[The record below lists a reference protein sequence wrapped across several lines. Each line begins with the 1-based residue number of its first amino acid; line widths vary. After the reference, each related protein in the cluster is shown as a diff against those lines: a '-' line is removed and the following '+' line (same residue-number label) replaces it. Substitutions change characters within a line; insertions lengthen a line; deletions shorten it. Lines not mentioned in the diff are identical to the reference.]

1 MLDIKLIRDDV
12 EGLIKKLST
21 RGKDFS
27 YLLDV
32 KKQDEERR
40 KKLVQVEELKS
51 IRNDKSKLIGQ
62 LKREGKD
69 VTEILDS
76 ISHIG
81 DEITELDKEIVE
93 LNKSIEDSL
102 LSTPNVLSDT
112 VPTGKDESEN
122 VEIRKFMEPTKF
134 SFTPKAH
141 YDLGEALGILDFE
154 RAAKITGSR
163 FVVYKGL
170 GARLE
175 RSLIAFMM
183 DLHATR
189 GYTEIIPPYIVNR
202 ESMTATGQLPKFEE
216 DAFKLVNNTDWFLNP
231 TAEVPTINM
240 HRGEVIDFNQLPL
253 KYVSYTMAFRSE
265 AGSAGRDTRGLIRTH
280 QFNKVEL
287 IKLTSAEESYNE
299 LEKML
304 LDSEKVLQLLKL
316 PYHVVSLCSGD
327 MGFAMA
333 KTYDIEVWIP
343 SQNTYREI
351 GSISNAEDYQ
361 ARRANI
367 RTRRNK
373 DAKLEYVHTLNG
385 SGLAVGRTLVAILEN
400 YQNEDGSITIPDV
413 LVPYMGVRKIG
424 GKNANSK

>member
-1 MLDIKLIRDDV
+1 MIDIRLIRENV
-12 EGLIKKLST
+12 EEVIKKLET
-21 RGKDFS
+21 RQKDFG
-27 YLLDV
+27 YLRDV
-32 KKQDEERR
+32 KAKDEEKRNLLIQVENLKKERNEKSKQVGELKRNKQDATEV
-40 KKLVQVEELKS
+40 LASVA
-51 IRNDKSKLIGQ
+51 NIG
-62 LKREGKD
+62 
-69 VTEILDS
+69 S
-76 ISHIG
+76 
-81 DEITELDKEIVE
+81 EITVLDDLVSKLDKEITFA
-93 LNKSIEDSL
+93 L
-102 LSTPNVLSDT
+102 LSTPNILHSS
-112 VPTGKDESEN
+112 VPIGKDESEN
-122 VEIRKFMEPTKF
+122 PEIKRFMEPTKF
-134 SFTPKAH
+134 NFTPKAH
-141 YDLGEALGILDFE
+141 YEIGEKLNILDFE

-183 DLHATR
+183 DLHSKEN

-216 DAFKLVNNTDWFLNP
+216 DAFKIANGNGDWFLNP

-240 HRGEVIDFNQLPL
+240 YRNEVIDFNELPICHC
-253 KYVSYTMAFRSE
+253 SYTMAFRSE

-287 IKLTSAEESYNE
+287 IKLTSADTSYQE

-304 LDSEKVLQLLKL
+304 LNSEEVLKRLKL
-316 PYHVVSLCSGD
+316 PYHVISLCSGD
-327 MGFAMA
+327 MGFGMA
-333 KTYDIEVWIP
+333 KTYDIEVWLP

-361 ARRANI
+361 ARRGNI
-367 RTRRNK
+367 KTKRDK

-400 YQNEDGSITIPDV
+400 YQQEDGSVRVPEV
-413 LVPYMGVRKIG
+413 LIPYMGTDIIK
-424 GKNANSK
+424 